1 MLKILK
7 KSWLHYRKN
16 FLFLVVSF
24 CVTAIPLQLIAI
36 FSPDS
41 ITWQLFIGFLFVLG
55 FFLSASFDTLAV
67 RNLNESKRT
76 NLLSL
81 LKGIST
87 RLIQLFGL
95 GGFIFCSLILTLY
108 LLAQFLNFV
117 FSLATLF
124 IPVFL
129 VFALPEILIN
139 ESGLIGGLR
148 KSVSLSWDNLLRT
161 ATLVLIPGVIII
173 YLWFSGFW
181 IFAWCFLIPFLVVSS
196 TELYLSLT
204 PEQSIGQE
212 EK

>member
-16 FLFLVVSF
+16 FLFLIVSF

-36 FSPDS
+36 FSPET
-41 ITWQLFIGFLFVLG
+41 IAWQLFIGFLFVLG
-55 FFLSASFDTLAV
+55 FLVSASFDTLAV
-67 RNLNESKRT
+67 RKLNESRT
-76 NLLSL
+76 TDLLSL
-81 LKGIST
+81 LKGVST
-87 RLIQLFGL
+87 RLTQLFGL
-95 GGFIFCSLILTLY
+95 GGVIFSSLVLTLY

-117 FSLATLF
+117 FSLAALF

-129 VFALPEILIN
+129 VFAVPEVVIN
-139 ESGLIGGLR
+139 ESGLIRGLR
-148 KSVSLSWDNLLRT
+148 NSASLSWDNLLKT
-161 ATLVLIPGVIII
+161 ATLVLLPGVIII

-181 IFAWCFLIPFLVVSS
+181 IIAWCFFIPFLVVSS

-204 PEQSIGQE
+204 PEQSNERE